1 MNTISSLLLLSMIM
15 TLIIAIIVIIVI
27 NVTVII
33 EIVILRQHSSNLRF
47 TNLRE
52 YIFLTSIFFSFLIL
66 RNNMNSTV
74 LNNKS
79 KISLKK
85 RKISE
90 MKKISAEF
98 SSFRI
103 FFV

>member
-47 TNLRE
+47 TIIRE
-52 YIFLTSIFFSFLIL
+52 YIFF
-66 RNNMNSTV
+66 
-74 LNNKS
+74 
-79 KISLKK
+79 
-85 RKISE
+85 
-90 MKKISAEF
+90 
-98 SSFRI
+98 
-103 FFV
+103 